1 MKKDI
6 KLFSILTVFI
16 HIAIWMLVIQLQ
28 YDLSGLWG
36 SFNTLLDGVRFVD
49 EAFIAIPTLVVL
61 FYWNSHFLVP
71 NYLSQ
76 QSWWKYV
83 LGLLISFL
91 VLFHLGYFIIDILL
105 EKGYESGF
113 DESIHFYDHSLP
125 LHLIVV
131 GISTSLGISNIAMK
145 TAKQKEQ
152 AEKMQKEAEMK
163 YLNAQIN
170 PHFLYNTLNGI
181 YAQALEDKAE
191 KTTELILQLS
201 EIMRY
206 PLNNISKESIPLT
219 DEVAFIKNFI
229 TLQRLRLGEE
239 YPITFNKT
247 GDFSPIKIIPF
258 IIIPL
263 VENAFKYGVSQKNQ
277 SPISFHLEIKENELF
292 FLSKN
297 KKITATETKSHLVGI
312 RNLRA
317 RLHLKYGKRYSLN
330 ITETDRDY
338 TAELR
343 VKQVDN

>member
-1 MKKDI
+1 MKKDL
-6 KLFSILTVFI
+6 KLFSIFTTFI

-28 YDLSGLWG
+28 YDLSGLWE
-36 SFNTLLDGVRFVD
+36 SFTTLLDGVRFVD
-49 EAFIAIPTLVVL
+49 EAFVTIPTLVVL

-91 VLFHLGYFIIDILL
+91 VLFHLGYFVIEILFD
-105 EKGYESGF
+105 KGYESGF
-113 DESIHFYDHSLP
+113 EETIHFYDHSLP

-152 AEKMQKEAEMK
+152 AEKMQKAAEMK

-181 YAQALEDKAE
+181 YAQALEEKAE
-191 KTTELILQLS
+191 TTTEMILQLS

-206 PLNNISKESIPLT
+206 PLNNVSKESILLT
-219 DEVAFIKNFI
+219 DEIAFIENFI
-229 TLQRLRLGEE
+229 SLQRLRLGEE
-239 YPITFNKT
+239 YPITFTQIGN
-247 GDFSPIKIIPF
+247 FNPIKIIPF

-277 SPISFHLEIKENELF
+277 SPIFFHLEMKQNELF
-292 FLSKN
+292 FSSKN
-297 KKITATETKSHLVGI
+297 KKITATATKSHLVGI
-312 RNLRA
+312 RNLRT
-317 RLHLKYGKRYSLN
+317 RLSLKYDKNYSLN
-330 ITETDRDY
+330 IVETEEDY
-338 TAELR
+338 TAVL
-343 VKQVDN
+343 KISI